1 MTTIPEARPLGE
13 TLRAMDWPEAPRSTT
28 GDCFTLSVS
37 GDPVGYHM
45 AMVFIAQGF
54 MSQYGHEAEVASV
67 GRMKAGD
74 GWLYWVTPR
83 AKP

>member
-13 TLRAMDWPEAPRSTT
+13 TLRAMDWPEAPRPTT

-45 AMVFIAQGF
+45 AMVFIAQ
-54 MSQYGHEAEVASV
+54 A
-67 GRMKAGD
+67 
-74 GWLYWVTPR
+74 
-83 AKP
+83 